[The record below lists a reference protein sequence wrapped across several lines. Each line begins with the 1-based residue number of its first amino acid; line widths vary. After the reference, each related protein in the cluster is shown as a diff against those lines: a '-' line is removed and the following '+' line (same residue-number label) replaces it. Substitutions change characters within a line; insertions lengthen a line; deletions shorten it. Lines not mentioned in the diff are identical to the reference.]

1 MRSAYSPDF
10 ETQPGAGLLSLSPW
24 IYGKGRGNGGGVT
37 KPQATFSTCFGAPFM
52 PLHPSEY
59 ARLLGKKIEE
69 HRVKCWLVNTGWTGG
84 PYGVG
89 HRISIRYTR
98 ALLNA
103 ALEGK
108 LDHAGFVTEPVFG
121 LEIPRECPGIPTGIL
136 MPRESWKNKETYDQK
151 AGELAKSFQDQ
162 FKQYETLV
170 ADEIKNA
177 GPVG

>member
-1 MRSAYSPDF
+1 MLAGQYRMDGRPVRRRASDF
-10 ETQPGAGLLSLSPW
+10 HPLYPG
-24 IYGKGRGNGGGVT
+24 
-37 KPQATFSTCFGAPFM
+37 
-52 PLHPSEY
+52 
-59 ARLLGKKIEE
+59 
-69 HRVKCWLVNTGWTGG
+69 
-84 PYGVG
+84 
-89 HRISIRYTR
+89 
-98 ALLNA
+98 LLNA